1 MKKWVL
7 GLVTLLIISSLPA
20 YSVEF
25 GQDATGDPTAVKVR
39 GASGFLYSERIVI
52 TVAHIFG
59 NNYNETLRSISNF
72 EREGVIYSPGIVTI
86 SGQKGYRV
94 KKILFPSTFV
104 YPDYMNNLITDDLAI
119 VILSEDIPVTK
130 KAVLAT
136 EEQMKRFAREKSK
149 VELVGYGITDFSQ
162 RDSLSPINNR
172 APHKLTST
180 LLSPEEVLNFYRQY
194 PNVDWRKINKPGV
207 YGIVQ
212 HRELKQSHICDGDS
226 GSVFFVEENN
236 IRYVLGTTGLG
247 LVNNNCQV
255 PGRLSAF
262 PSMSWIDPK
271 SKLSSLIK
279 EAEEIVAE
287 DRRIEFAKAEEVRLA
302 AELKAKQEA
311 EAAELKAKQEA
322 EAKAKAEAEAKA
334 ESERLAA
341 ELKAKQEAEAKA
353 KAEAEAKAKAE
364 ANQKKTITCV
374 KGKLTKKVTG
384 INPKCP
390 TGYKKK

>member
-86 SGQKGYRV
+86 AGQKGYRV

-180 LLSPEEVLNFYRQY
+180 LLSPEEVINFYRQY

-207 YGIVQ
+207 SGIAQ
-212 HRELKQSHICDGDS
+212 NRELKQSHICDGDS

-236 IRYVLGTTGLG
+236 VRYVLGTTGLG

>member
-72 EREGVIYSPGIVTI
+72 EREGIIYSPGIVTI
-86 SGQKGYRV
+86 AGQKGYRV

-172 APHKLTST
+172 APHNLTST
-180 LLSPEEVLNFYRQY
+180 LLSPEEVINFYRQY